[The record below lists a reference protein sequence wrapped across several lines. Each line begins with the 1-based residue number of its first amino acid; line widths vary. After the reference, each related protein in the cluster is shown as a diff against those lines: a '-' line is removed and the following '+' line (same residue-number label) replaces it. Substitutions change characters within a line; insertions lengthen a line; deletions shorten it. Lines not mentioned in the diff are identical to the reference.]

1 MLINKKIQRGTTLIE
16 VLASLLLLSVGAV
29 ALNSMLMVT
38 VHLPK
43 LAGYRATA
51 VNLADNYVERMRANT
66 SGFELGSYQLSG
78 NSYTNDATQLTA
90 DENNLC
96 KFPECS
102 AADIAAMDFEEIRI
116 AARAALPSGG
126 IFMLN
131 DASGGAS
138 RPTTG
143 NLWVIWNEPSTIV
156 WLDASRTDNCPDE
169 ALAFGNAQTR
179 CVYVRFN
186 L

>member
-1 MLINKKIQRGTTLIE
+1 MLTNKKLQQGATLIE
-16 VLASLLLLSVGAV
+16 VLVSLLLLSIGAV

-38 VHLPK
+38 VNLPK

-51 VNLADNYVERMRANT
+51 VNLANSYVERMRANT

-78 NSYTNDATQLTA
+78 SSYANDTTQLTA
-90 DENNLC
+90 DEGNLC
-96 KFPECS
+96 EFPECS
-102 AADIAAMDFEEIRI
+102 AAGIAAMDFEVIRI
-116 AARAALPSGG
+116 AARAALPAGG

-131 DASGGAS
+131 DASGGAPS
-138 RPTTG
+138 QTTG
-143 NLWVIWNEPSTIV
+143 NLWVIWNEPSTTA

-169 ALAFGNAQTR
+169 ALAFENAQTR